1 MFWTDLHHYGPS
13 LRLIVPYGAA
23 WVPISL
29 KSVFLGTPCR
39 YLPKPLLAILGE
51 GRYKLVHKHAT
62 TRSNG
67 KNKKMST
74 IVPFSFSETWH
85 SKVIDQHICTTNM
98 IQMNILIEN
107 DIKNI
112 FKSS

>member
-51 GRYKLVHKHAT
+51 GKYKLVHKHAS

-67 KNKKMST
+67 KNKKIIPSQME
-74 IVPFSFSETWH
+74 VAPLH
-85 SKVIDQHICTTNM
+85 CTVDITQKRRLFKNTKE
-98 IQMNILIEN
+98 IE
-107 DIKNI
+107 KM
-112 FKSS
+112 